1 MLIILF
7 KLLGSIAGENNMSTS
22 AEKELNAKKE
32 SIASDVNSIVN
43 QVKIYAFISEKL
55 QKNKGYIYSNLNINP
70 ELIENLLE
78 DFEVLRAGKAVKLYQ
93 TIFSKDKN
101 NNVVIN
107 PQDISKLEKELE
119 LYHQNSANN
128 NDMILRVLKSLYDIS
143 EKKEKQISLTGTE
156 KEILSHFHY
165 LSTCFERYRNE
176 EIFLNQDTSQKV
188 KGANTIL
195 TPQEREALIERV

>member
-1 MLIILF
+1 
-7 KLLGSIAGENNMSTS
+7 MSTS